1 MYAFLFLRSSPHL
14 HLSSCSPLCSPPF
27 PLSFPCSPP
36 VLSLTLFPLHSSSPL
51 SSLSL
56 SLPPPL
62 PPPPPS
68 LSPLPPPSRRPP
80 QFFPPPSF
88 PLFFFLFLSVLNHFS
103 FL

>member
-36 VLSLTLFPLHSSSPL
+36 VLSLTLFPLHSSCPL

-56 SLPPPL
+56 SLPPPPPL
-62 PPPPPS
+62 PSPLSLPLFRLLMSSPPPA
-68 LSPLPPPSRRPP
+68 
-80 QFFPPPSF
+80 FPF
-88 PLFFFLFLSVLNHFS
+88 FFFLFLSVLNHFS